1 MDQLTG
7 SAAALDLDRFS
18 LRRFMAEL
26 KKAGEL
32 AEHSEPVQLAE
43 LEQHLFGA
51 EKAVLFNSAGP
62 EKAQVL
68 GNVMGNRKRLAMAFG
83 VPEGEL
89 LKEVMHR
96 LNTPQDIVQIP
107 REKAPV
113 QQIVLEGDA
122 ADLTKLPV
130 PFQHG
135 LDGGNYISASI
146 DYVKDPDTGWTNVG
160 IRRLMLRGR
169 RETGIDAVS
178 PSDLRAIYEKVAKKG
193 QRLPIAFELGSH
205 PIDFVAGTMRLP
217 EDELG
222 LVAKL
227 RGTTLPVVKCV
238 TNDLLVPADAEII
251 LEGYLDEKGH
261 HEIEGPFGEFLGYYG
276 HVKHNPVFHLTAI
289 TMRKDALFQTATI
302 GGRLLGRTCT
312 AQLNALRTEA
322 VAWGAVVTAIREP
335 VSIYVTPSSGG
346 MYNLRLSMRTRVPG
360 EPRNAMAAIFGC
372 LANVKNVFI
381 VDDDI
386 DIFSDEQMDWALAT
400 RFQPERDLFVESGFR
415 TLPLDPSLAGEK
427 TGSKAGFD
435 LTVPFSRRGALEFM
449 LPEPPV
455 FGPKTFDTVAQ
466 ALQSGPMHFGEILG
480 AVGSRDGRE
489 VTIALDELRQAGKL
503 KRQEDGKYALK

>member
-7 SAAALDLDRFS
+7 KHAALALDRFS
-18 LRRFMAEL
+18 LRKFMDEL
-26 KKAGEL
+26 RRAGEL
-32 AEHSEPVQLAE
+32 EERSDPVALAE
-43 LEQHLFGA
+43 LENHLFGA
-51 EKAVLFNSAGP
+51 TKAVRFTSAGP
-62 EKAQVL
+62 EKAEVL
-68 GNVMGNRKRLAMAFG
+68 GNVMGSRKRMAMAFG
-83 VPEGEL
+83 VPEADL

-96 LNTPQDIVQIP
+96 LQTPQDIEEVS
-107 REKAPV
+107 RADAPV
-113 QQIVLEGDA
+113 QQVVLEGDT

-135 LDGGNYISASI
+135 LDGGNYLSACI
-146 DYVKDPDTGWTNVG
+146 DYVRDPDTGWTNVG
-160 IRRLMLRGR
+160 VRRLMLRGR
-169 RETGIDAVS
+169 RETGVDANS

-193 QRLPIAFELGSH
+193 ERLPIAFELGAH

-238 TNDLLVPADAEII
+238 TNDLRVPADAEII
-251 LEGYLDEKGH
+251 LEGYLDERGYQ
-261 HEIEGPFGEFLGYYG
+261 EIEGPFGEFLGYYG
-276 HVKHNPVFHLTAI
+276 HLKKNPVFQLTAI

-302 GGRLLGRTCT
+302 GGRYLGRTDT

-322 VAWGAVVTAIREP
+322 VAWGAVITAIREP
-335 VSIYVTPSSGG
+335 VAVYVTPASGG
-346 MYNLRLSMRTRVPG
+346 MYNLRLSMKTRVPG

-381 VDDDI
+381 VDEDI

-400 RFQPERDLFVESGFR
+400 RFQPARDLFVESGFR
-415 TLPLDPSLAGEK
+415 TLPLDPSLAGER

-435 LTVPFSRRGALEFM
+435 LTIPFSRRGALEFM
-449 LPEPPV
+449 LPEPPK
-455 FGPKTFDTVAQ
+455 FGPKKFDTVAA
-466 ALQSGPMHFGEILG
+466 ALASAPMHFGEILG

-489 VTIALDELRQAGKL
+489 VTLELDALRRAGKL
-503 KRQEDGKYALK
+503 VRNDDGKYALR